1 METTAVLK
9 ISGEDF
15 EVGEFLARNPRL
27 RPVAVW
33 KKGDLGRLRRIND
46 TSGFSLLLGEG
57 QVEEVF
63 ARVQKAFLRLATV
76 FSDAERSGAD
86 AILDFAMF
94 VWSEQQFSAR
104 IMFSP
109 AELRFF
115 SDRGVHLAVSSYPV
129 SDEADDG
136 GESVE
141 AAAAKGRNHG

>member
-15 EVGEFLARNPRL
+15 DVGEFLARNSRL

-33 KKGDLGRLRRIND
+33 KKGELGRQRRIND

-63 ARVQKAFLRLATV
+63 ASAQKAFLRLATV

-86 AILDFAMF
+86 AVLDFAMF
-94 VWSEQQFSAR
+94 VGSERQFAPW

-109 AELRFF
+109 EELRTF
-115 SDRGVHLAVSSYPV
+115 SERGLHLTVSAYPV
-129 SDEADDG
+129 SDEADDDS
-136 GESVE
+136 ESVE